1 MTDREKLIELIKSA
15 VHKETYYASDGRP
28 VTTINRHIVDFGEVK
43 ILADYLLANG
53 VIVPPCKE
61 GDIVY
66 FIDDIFE
73 NLEHGK
79 VCGIFVYKGKMS
91 LVVDNGEENFIA
103 SWYLT
108 REEAEKV
115 LAERNKEK

>member
-15 VHKETYYASDGRP
+15 VHKETYYTSDGKP
-28 VTTINRHIVDFGEVK
+28 VTYINRHIVDFGEVK

-53 VIVPPCKE
+53 VIVPSCKE
-61 GDIVY
+61 GDIIY

-79 VCGIFVYKGKMS
+79 VCGFLIYEGKMS

-108 REEAEKV
+108 REEAEQALK
-115 LAERNKEK
+115 EREKK